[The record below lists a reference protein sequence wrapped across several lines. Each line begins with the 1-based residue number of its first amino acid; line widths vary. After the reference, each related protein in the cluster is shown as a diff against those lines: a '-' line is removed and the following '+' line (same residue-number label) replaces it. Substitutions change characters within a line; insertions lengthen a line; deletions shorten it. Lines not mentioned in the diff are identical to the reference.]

1 TCGSVKMPANSP
13 QPDPSSLNKKVTMT
27 KQSSPK
33 GDRKY
38 LHQMPRSPGTS
49 LHSTCPL
56 CLRTFGNMLYLNPCL
71 HSFCFSCTQGLLETQ
86 AECPH
91 CKQPFNSIFHPV
103 KKKECPADL
112 LSKRNIK
119 EESCSAP
126 SNKKYVR
133 EEHMSLSSRK
143 HKENGPFSVFKH
155 HSEDDITL
163 SYEDLTL
170 SKPNLKRPCKHSSFK
185 SPSKDSPLLSGF
197 AKSEARHEC
206 YHMQILEKKP
216 CSDQISFKSIS
227 QEAAFMPAPE
237 LTKSNFKRPCKPS
250 SFISTSKPNTHL
262 SGPSKPEAHQEC
274 HHLHVSEKKPNSDQ
288 FSSKSTQDTAAFESL
303 PDLSKFVDDETDMLR
318 YRALSANLSKPNL
331 LEAILFLLL
340 SGAVVFVCIYIYL
353 QVVVL

>member
-1 TCGSVKMPANSP
+1 MPGNSP

-27 KQSSPK
+27 KGSSPK
-33 GDRKY
+33 GDGRS
-38 LHQMPRSPGTS
+38 LHQMPRAPGTP
-49 LHSTCPL
+49 LHSMCPL

-71 HSFCFSCTQGLLETQ
+71 HSFCFSCTQSLLETQ
-86 AECPH
+86 AECPD
-91 CKQPFNSIFHPV
+91 CKQPFSSIFHPV
-103 KKKECPADL
+103 KKKECPAEP

-119 EESCSAP
+119 DESSSAP

-143 HKENGPFSVFKH
+143 HKESGPFSVFKP

-163 SYEDLTL
+163 SYEDRTR
-170 SKPNLKRPCKHSSFK
+170 SRPNLKRPCKHSSFK
-185 SPSKDSPLLSGF
+185 SPSKDSPLLSGS

-206 YHMQILEKKP
+206 YHMQMLGKKP
-216 CSDQISFKSIS
+216 CSDQISFKSMS
-227 QEAAFMPAPE
+227 QESVFTSDPE

-250 SFISTSKPNTHL
+250 FFMSTSKTNAPL
-262 SGPSKPEAHQEC
+262 SGSSEPETLQEC
-274 HHLHVSEKKPNSDQ
+274 HHLHVLGKKSNSDQ
-288 FSSKSTQDTAAFESL
+288 FSPNSMQDDIAFESI
-303 PDLSKFVDDETDMLR
+303 PDLSKFVDDEIDMLR

-340 SGAVVFVCIYIYL
+340 SGAVVFVCVYIYL